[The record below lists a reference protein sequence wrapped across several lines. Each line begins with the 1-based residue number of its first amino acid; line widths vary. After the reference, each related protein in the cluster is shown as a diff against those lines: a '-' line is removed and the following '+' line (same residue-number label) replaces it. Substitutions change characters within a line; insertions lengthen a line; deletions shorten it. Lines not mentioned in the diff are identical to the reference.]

1 MKIYLVVLILLVSTF
16 QIKAQSF
23 VLSPYSRYGLG
34 EMQNN
39 TEPVSFS
46 MGGLTTA
53 FRDRYAINSFN
64 PASYTILLHDQDS
77 LPMLFNGGIKG
88 NFSSQKNASQTSNR
102 FSGSLNSFSFAFKG
116 AENWGMAFGL
126 QPYSSVGYNLE
137 TSFPIDSLANYTAK
151 YEGSGGFNKFW
162 MGHAVELFDHLSIG
176 ANVSYIFGSLSQTRR
191 IVFDTNAYYNT
202 KTMSSRYVGDFAFD
216 AGIQYEMILKRDSLT
231 SEKTRLVLGASVGFP
246 TELNA
251 SESMLAMR
259 YYASGG
265 SEYIIDT
272 TGVADDVEGTV
283 SLPMSISGGF
293 LLSRDQKWSFGADFK
308 MQDWSDF
315 KAFGESDSLK
325 NSISINAGFSYSPA
339 KKSSTKFSTRKTW
352 YGGFHYDQTYLSLK
366 GEELSKIGISFGC
379 SWPLKSIY
387 PRLQRSVITTGI
399 EFGKMGTTN
408 QNLIEEN
415 YIRFVFGISLKER
428 WFEKKK
434 YN

>member
-1 MKIYLVVLILLVSTF
+1 MKLYLIIIVLLISTF

-46 MGGLTTA
+46 MGGITSA

-64 PASYTILLHDQDS
+64 PASYTVLLHDQDS
-77 LPMLFNGGIKG
+77 LPMLFNGGVKC
-88 NFSSQKNASQTSNR
+88 NFSNQKSASQTSNR
-102 FSGSLNSFSFAFKG
+102 FSGSLNSFSFAFK
-116 AENWGMAFGL
+116 AAKNWGMAFGL

-137 TSFPIDSLANYTAK
+137 TSFPLDSVVNYTAK

-162 MGHAVELFDHLSIG
+162 MGHAVELFDNLSIG
-176 ANVSYIFGSLSQTRR
+176 INVSYIFGSLSQTRR
-191 IVFDTNAYYNT
+191 IVFDTNTYYNT
-202 KTMSSRYVGDFAFD
+202 KTMSSRYVGDFGFD
-216 AGIQYEMILKRDSLT
+216 AGIQYEIILKKDSLMP
-231 SEKTRLVLGASVGFP
+231 EKTRLFLGASAGLP

-251 SESMLAMR
+251 SESMYAMR

-265 SEYIIDT
+265 NEYIIDT
-272 TGVADDVEGTV
+272 TGVSDNTEGTV

-293 LLSRDQKWSFGADFK
+293 LLLRDQKWSFGADFR
-308 MQDWSDF
+308 MQNWSNF

-325 NSISINAGFSYSPA
+325 NSISINTGFSYTPA
-339 KKSSTKFSTRKTW
+339 KKTATKFITRKTW
-352 YGGFHYDQTYLSLK
+352 YGGFHYDRTYLSLK

-379 SWPLKSIY
+379 SWPLRSIY

>member
-1 MKIYLVVLILLVSTF
+1 MKIYFIVLILLVSTF

-64 PASYTILLHDQDS
+64 PASYTVLIHDQDS
-77 LPMLFNGGIKG
+77 LPMLFNGGFKG
-88 NFSSQKNASQTSNR
+88 NYSSQKSTTQTSNR
-102 FSGSLNSFSFAFKG
+102 FSGSLNSFSFAFKA

-137 TSFPIDSLANYTAK
+137 TSFPIDSLANYSAK

-176 ANVSYIFGSLSQTRR
+176 ANVSYIFGSLTQTRR
-191 IVFDTNAYYNT
+191 IVFDTSAYYNT
-202 KTMSSRYVGDFAFD
+202 KTMSSRYVGDVAFD
-216 AGIQYEMILKRDSLT
+216 FGAQYEIILNRDSVL
-231 SEKTRLVLGASVGFP
+231 SDKTRLILGVSVGLP
-246 TELNA
+246 CELNA

-272 TGVADDVEGTV
+272 TGIADNIEGTV

-293 LLSRDQKWSFGADFK
+293 LLSRDQRWSFGADFK
-308 MQDWSDF
+308 IQDWSDF

-325 NSISINAGFSYSPA
+325 NSMSINAGFSFTPE
-339 KKSSTKFSTRKTW
+339 KKSVSKYSTKMTW
-352 YGGFHYDQTYLSLK
+352 YGGIHYDQTYLSLK

>member
-1 MKIYLVVLILLVSTF
+1 MKIYFVVLILLISTF
-16 QIKAQSF
+16 QLKAQSF
-23 VLSPYSRYGLG
+23 VVSPYSRYGLG
-34 EMQNN
+34 ELQNN

-46 MGGLTTA
+46 MGGLSAA

-77 LPMLFNGGIKG
+77 LPMLFNGGFKG
-88 NFSSQKNASQTSNR
+88 NFSNQNTATQTSNR
-102 FSGSLNSFSFAFKG
+102 LSGSLNSFSFAFK
-116 AENWGMAFGL
+116 AANNWGMAFGL

-137 TSFPIDSLANYTAK
+137 TTFPIDSLANYTAK

-162 MGHAVELFDHLSIG
+162 MGHAVELFNNLSVG
-176 ANVSYIFGSLSQTRR
+176 ANVSYVFGSLSQTRR
-191 IVFDTNAYYNT
+191 IVFDTSAYYNS
-202 KTMSSRYVGDFAFD
+202 KTISSRYVGDFAFD
-216 AGIQYEMILKRDSLT
+216 AGIQYEIILKSDSLT
-231 SEKTRLVLGASVGFP
+231 PKKTRLILGASVGLP
-246 TELNA
+246 GELNA
-251 SESMLAMR
+251 RQSMLAMR
-259 YYASGG
+259 YYSVGG
-265 SEYIIDT
+265 NDYIIDT
-272 TGVADDVEGTV
+272 TGVADDIKGSVT
-283 SLPMSISGGF
+283 LPLSISGGF
-293 LLSRDQKWSFGADFK
+293 LLTKDQNWSFGADFR
-308 MQDWSDF
+308 MQNWTGF

-325 NSISINAGFSYSPA
+325 NSLSVNAGFSYTPDY
-339 KKSSTKFSTRKTW
+339 SSTKNYFKRMTW

-366 GEELSKIGISFGC
+366 GEELSKVGISIGC

-415 YIRFVFGISLKER
+415 YIRFVLGISLKER